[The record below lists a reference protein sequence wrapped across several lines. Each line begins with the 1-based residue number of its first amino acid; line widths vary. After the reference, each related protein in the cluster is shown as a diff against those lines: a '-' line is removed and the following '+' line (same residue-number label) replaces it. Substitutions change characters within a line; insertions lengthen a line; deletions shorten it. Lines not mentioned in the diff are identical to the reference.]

1 MEILR
6 TGLIFREDVELAS
19 RLRLIR
25 ENIFE
30 RILRRE

>member
-6 TGLIFREDVELAS
+6 TGLIFREDVELAG